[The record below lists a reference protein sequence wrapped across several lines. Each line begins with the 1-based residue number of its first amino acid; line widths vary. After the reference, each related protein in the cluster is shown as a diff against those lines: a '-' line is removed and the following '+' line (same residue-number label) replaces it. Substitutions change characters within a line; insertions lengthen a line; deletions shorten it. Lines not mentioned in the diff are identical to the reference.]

1 MDEAT
6 FAEGM
11 QYMAEAFG
19 LELTEGRAAV
29 YWDQLRGAP
38 GEYFR
43 AAARRIVAADH
54 RFPTVARIREAVR
67 TVARDDLE
75 RQKDANAGARKIGR
89 GASVDKAT
97 AKARL
102 AEIRARLSEGQG

>member
-1 MDEAT
+1 MDEPT

-11 QYMAEAFG
+11 QYLAEAFG

-29 YWDQLRGAP
+29 YWDQLKEAP
-38 GEYFR
+38 GDYFQP
-43 AAARRIVAADH
+43 AVRRIVAGDH

-67 TVARDDLE
+67 EEAREALE
-75 RQKDANAGARKIGR
+75 RQKEANAGARKIGR
-89 GASVDKAT
+89 GASIDKAT

-102 AEIRARLSEGQG
+102 NEIRARLAEGQG